1 MAFTYKPLWHLLV
14 ENDMTKTQLR
24 EKLGLSTAT
33 LAKLGKD
40 EYVSLEVI
48 DKICTLFN
56 CQPNDVIEHKKEE
69 VSDE

>member
-1 MAFTYKPLWHLLV
+1 MPFSYKPLWKLLV
-14 ENDMTKTQLR
+14 EHELTKTEFR

-48 DKICTLFN
+48 DKICTHFGV
-56 CQPNDVIEHKKEE
+56 QPQEIMEHKKNR
-69 VSDE
+69 